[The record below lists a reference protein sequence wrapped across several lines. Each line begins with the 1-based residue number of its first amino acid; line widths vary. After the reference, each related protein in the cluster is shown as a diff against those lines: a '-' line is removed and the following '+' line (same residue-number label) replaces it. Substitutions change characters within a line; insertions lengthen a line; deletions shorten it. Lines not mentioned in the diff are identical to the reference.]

1 MSDELIRM
9 LNAPIDKERALARL
23 WGEYDL
29 AKDAESDTGSDSTGG
44 DGAPFPGYTFP
55 GTWSCHGGIRIRC
68 RCAKYHCPICLISIY
83 ATQKEFANPLSK
95 NVKNANPNF
104 PTYHWFGYIY
114 IYIIYYTYI
123 YYIYVIYIYTYILL
137 ICIFIVCIVIVYI
150 YIYIYYI
157 HTHIFII
164 YIYLHYTYIY
174 NILYNSI

>member
-29 AKDAESDTGSDSTGG
+29 AKDAETGSDSTGG

-55 GTWSCHGGIRIRC
+55 GTWSCHGGITIRC
-68 RCAKYHCPICLISIY
+68 RCAKYHCPTCLISIY

-95 NVKNANPNF
+95 NVKNQNPNF
-104 PTYHWFGYIY
+104 PIYHWFGYIY

-123 YYIYVIYIYTYILL
+123 LHICNIYTYILL

-150 YIYIYYI
+150 YIFITY
-157 HTHIFII
+157 THI
-164 YIYLHYTYIY
+164 YL
-174 NILYNSI
+174 L